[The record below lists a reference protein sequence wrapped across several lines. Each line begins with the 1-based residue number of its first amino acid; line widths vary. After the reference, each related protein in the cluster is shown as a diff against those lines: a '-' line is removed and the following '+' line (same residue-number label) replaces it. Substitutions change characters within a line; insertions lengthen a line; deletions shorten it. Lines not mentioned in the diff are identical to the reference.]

1 MKRLRQRVKQL
12 RKERGFTQQDL
23 AEKVD
28 LGYKYYQSLESGRTA
43 NPTVDTLE
51 KIAKALGVD
60 VVELMQPLH
69 EPAAGE
75 PPQAKYLRSPKKR
88 SRKK

>member
-1 MKRLRQRVKQL
+1 MRRLRQRVRQL
-12 RKERGFTQQDL
+12 REARGFTQEKF

-60 VVELMQPLH
+60 VVELMQPLDG
-69 EPAAGE
+69 AAIGE
-75 PPQAKYLRSPKKR
+75 RPQATYLRSPRKR
-88 SRKK
+88 SRRK